1 MNLLRK
7 LFVVLL
13 LSMSFAAFAQD
24 DGDPCVQSFGKQID
38 KTFAKARDFQKSG
51 KKAEANALYN
61 EILEEYPEHLE
72 ANYYLALSYYLP
84 IKLNDFVIERKQ
96 DARKVI
102 EAADRMY
109 AVCPHYKIIVHLYA
123 AHIAYLLED
132 FAEAT
137 KHAQVLIDNPD
148 LVKNTED
155 LDFAENIVKYSK
167 VYADILNNPVPFDP
181 HPVSGISTDKDEYLA
196 TLSPDAE
203 YFYFTRRQP
212 EHKSDYFGSEIIDKE
227 YFSYSKKISADRYE
241 QGKPLP
247 YPFNQSNG
255 EGSPTINLAND
266 LLIFAMVHEVRVKQD
281 RGAEQIY
288 PNYDLY
294 YSRWDGYE
302 WSEPQSLGDRVNR
315 PDSWE
320 SQPSL
325 SSDGK
330 VLFFASDRNGGYG
343 GSDIWMSRQDA
354 NGNWET
360 PVNLG
365 PTINTKGNERSPF
378 LHTDSKTLYFASAGH
393 AGLGGMDI
401 FYSKMGLDG
410 KWGKPVNIGYPINSE
425 NDEVDF
431 FVSLDGATAYFSSNN
446 LNSKDWNIYSFEL
459 YEAARPKSMAI
470 VKGTVTTD
478 DKEQVESVVE
488 LLDED
493 ANVIA
498 VTKINENTGNFALAT
513 EVDKEKTQQLVLNIK
528 QEGYA
533 YDTKLV
539 TIAPETEQKENV
551 IQSDA
556 EVKKIEVGKICD
568 LHDIY
573 FETNSYSLTAES
585 KRIIDVFADFL
596 RNNPTVKV
604 ELQGHTDNIGN
615 DEDNR
620 ILSDNRAKS
629 VYNHLISKGIPANR
643 LRYKGYGESKPIA
656 TNATEEGRAKN
667 RRTVFLIYEQ

>member
-7 LFVVLL
+7 LFVILL
-13 LSMSFAAFAQD
+13 LSVSFAAFAQD

-38 KTFAKARDFQKSG
+38 KTFAKARDFHKSG

-61 EILEEYPEHLE
+61 EILDEYPEHLE

-109 AVCPHYKIIVHLYA
+109 AVCPHHRIIVHLYA

-167 VYADILNNPVPFDP
+167 VFADILNNPVPFDP

-212 EHKSDYFGSEIIDKE
+212 EHKSDYFGSEIIDKG

-302 WSEPQSLGDRVNR
+302 WSEPQSLGDKVNR

-365 PTINTKGNERSPF
+365 PTINTKGHERSPF

-556 EVKKIEVGKICD
+556 EVKKIEVGKVCD

>member
-1 MNLLRK
+1 MFRHTRIAIA
-7 LFVVLL
+7 FTTLL
-13 LSMSFAAFAQD
+13 LLWTGTFAQD
-24 DGDPCVQSFGKQID
+24 ESDPCVQSFDKQTE
-38 KTFAKARDFQKSG
+38 KKFSKARDLQKSG
-51 KKAEANALYN
+51 KKAEANELYN
-61 EILEEYPEHLE
+61 EILSDYPEHLE
-72 ANYYLALSYYLP
+72 ANYYYALSYYLP
-84 IKLNDFVIERKQ
+84 IKLNDFTIERKQ

-132 FAEAT
+132 FPEAT
-137 KHAQVLIDNPD
+137 KHATVLVENPD
-148 LVKNTED
+148 LVKNTDD
-155 LDFAENIVKYSK
+155 LDFAENILKYSK
-167 VYADILNNPVPFDP
+167 VYSEILNNPVPFDP
-181 HPVSGISTDKDEYLA
+181 HLVEGISTDKDEYLA

-203 YFYFTRRQP
+203 YFYFTRRQQ
-212 EHKSDYFGSEIIDKE
+212 EHKTEYFGSEIVDRE
-227 YFSYSKKISADRYE
+227 YFSYSKKIGANRYE

-247 YPFNQSNG
+247 SPFNQSTG

-281 RGAEQIY
+281 RGAEQVY

-294 YSRWDGYE
+294 YSKWDGHE
-302 WSEPQSLGDRVNR
+302 WSEPQSLGDKINR

-343 GSDIWMSRQDA
+343 GSDIWMSEQDA
-354 NGNWET
+354 NGNWKT

-365 PTINTKGNERSPF
+365 PVINTKGNERSPF
-378 LHTDSKTLYFASAGH
+378 LHTDSKTLYFASSGH

-401 FYSKMGLDG
+401 FYSKVDANG
-410 KWGKPVNIGYPINSE
+410 KWTKPKNIGYPINSE

-431 FVSLDGATAYFSSNN
+431 FVSLDGQTAYFSSNN
-446 LNSKDWNIYSFEL
+446 LDTKDWNIYSFEL
-459 YEAARPKSMAI
+459 YEAARPKSMMLI
-470 VKGTVTTD
+470 KGTITTD

-488 LLDED
+488 LLDEN
-493 ANVIA
+493 ANVIS
-498 VTKINENTGNFALAT
+498 VTTVNENTGKYALAT
-513 EVDKEKTQQLVLNIK
+513 EIDTTKKQELVLNIK

-533 YDTKLV
+533 YDTRLITV
-539 TIAPETEQKENV
+539 EPESENV
-551 IQSDA
+551 VTSNA

-573 FETNSYSLTAES
+573 FETNSYSITAES
-585 KRIIDVFADFL
+585 KRVVDVFVDFL
-596 RNNPTVKV
+596 NHNPTVKV

-620 ILSDNRAKS
+620 LLSENRAKS
-629 VYNHLISKGIPANR
+629 VYNYLISKGIPANR

-656 TNATEEGRAKN
+656 TNATEEGRAQN

>member
-13 LSMSFAAFAQD
+13 LSVSFAAFAQD

-61 EILEEYPEHLE
+61 EILDEYPEHLE

-137 KHAQVLIDNPD
+137 KHAQILIENPD
-148 LVKNTED
+148 LVKNPED
-155 LDFAENIVKYSK
+155 LDFAENILKYSK
-167 VYADILNNPVPFDP
+167 VYSEILNNPVPFDP

-212 EHKSDYFGSEIIDKE
+212 ENKSDYFGSEIIDKE
-227 YFSYSKKISADRYE
+227 YFSVSKKVGANRYE

-266 LLIFAMVHEVRVKQD
+266 LLIFAMVHEVRVKQE

-294 YSRWDGYE
+294 YSRWDGFM
-302 WSEPQSLGDRVNR
+302 WSDPQSLGDKVNR

-330 VLFFASDRNGGYG
+330 VLFFASDRRGGYG
-343 GSDIWMSRQDA
+343 GSDIWMSQQDA
-354 NGNWET
+354 NGNWGT

-365 PTINTKGNERSPF
+365 PNINTKGNERSPF

-431 FVSLDGATAYFSSNN
+431 FVSLDGSTAFFSSND
-446 LNSKDWNIYSFEL
+446 LDSKDWNIYSFEL

-513 EVDKEKTQQLVLNIK
+513 EVDKEQPQQLILNIK

-539 TIAPETEQKENV
+539 TIAPETEKKENV
-551 IQSDA
+551 IRSDA

-629 VYNHLISKGIPANR
+629 VYNHLISKGIPADR

>member
-1 MNLLRK
+1 MNLLKK
-7 LFVVLL
+7 LFLYLL
-13 LSMSFAAFAQD
+13 LSVSFAAFAQD
-24 DGDPCVQSFGKQID
+24 DGDPCVQSFGKQVD
-38 KTFAKARDFQKSG
+38 KTFSKARDFQKSG
-51 KKAEANALYN
+51 KKAEANELYN

-102 EAADRMY
+102 EAANRMY

-167 VYADILNNPVPFDP
+167 VYSEILNNPVPFDP

-212 EHKSDYFGSEIIDKE
+212 EQKSDYFGSEIIDKE
-227 YFSYSKKISADRYE
+227 YFSYSKKVSRDRYE

-266 LLIFAMVHEVRVKQD
+266 LLIFAMVHEVRVKQE

-294 YSRWDGYE
+294 YSRWDGYV
-302 WSEPQSLGDRVNR
+302 WSDPQSLGDKVNR

-330 VLFFASDRNGGYG
+330 VLFFASDRHGGYG
-343 GSDIWMSRQDA
+343 GADIWMSEEDA
-354 NGNWET
+354 NGNWRA

-365 PTINTKGNERSPF
+365 PNINTKGNERSPF

-431 FVSLDGATAYFSSNN
+431 FVSLDGATAFFSSNN
-446 LNSKDWNIYSFEL
+446 LDSKDWNIYSFEL
-459 YEAARPKSMAI
+459 YEEARPKSMAI

-513 EVDKEKTQQLVLNIK
+513 EVDKEKPKQLVLNIK

-539 TIAPETEQKENV
+539 TIAPETEQKENI

-629 VYNHLISKGIPANR
+629 VYNHLISKGIPADR

>member
-7 LFVVLL
+7 SFLFLL
-13 LSMSFAAFAQD
+13 LSLSFAAFAQD
-24 DGDPCVQSFGKQID
+24 DGDPCVQSFGKQVD

-51 KKAEANALYN
+51 KKAEATELFN

-102 EAADRMY
+102 EAANRMY

-132 FAEAT
+132 FPEAT
-137 KHAQVLIDNPD
+137 KHAQVLIENPD
-148 LVKNTED
+148 LVKNEDD
-155 LDFAENIVKYSK
+155 LDFAEKLLKYSK
-167 VYADILNNPVPFDP
+167 VYSEILNNPVPFDP
-181 HPVSGISTDKDEYLA
+181 HPVNGLSTDKDEYLA

-203 YFYFTRRQP
+203 YFYFTRRQS
-212 EHKSDYFGSEIIDKE
+212 ENKSDFFGSEIIDKE
-227 YFSYSKKISADRYE
+227 YFSYSKKVGEDRYE

-266 LLIFAMVHEVRVKQD
+266 LLIFAMVHEVRVKQE

-294 YSRWDGYE
+294 YSRWDGYV
-302 WSEPQSLGDRVNR
+302 WSDPQSLGDKVNR

-330 VLFFASDRNGGYG
+330 VLFFASDRRGGYG
-343 GSDIWMSRQDA
+343 GSDIWMSQQDA

-365 PTINTKGNERSPF
+365 PNINTKGNERSPF

-431 FVSLDGATAYFSSNN
+431 FVSLDGTTAFFSSNN
-446 LNSKDWNIYSFEL
+446 LDSKDWNIYSFEL

-478 DKEQVESVVE
+478 DKEQVEAVVE

-513 EVDKEKTQQLVLNIK
+513 EVDKEQPQQLILNIK

-539 TIAPETEQKENV
+539 TIAPETEKKENV
-551 IQSDA
+551 IRSDA
-556 EVKKIEVGKICD
+556 EVKKIEVGKVCD

-620 ILSDNRAKS
+620 VLSDNRAKS
-629 VYNHLISKGIPANR
+629 VYNHLISKGISADR

>member
-1 MNLLRK
+1 
-7 LFVVLL
+7 
-13 LSMSFAAFAQD
+13 
-24 DGDPCVQSFGKQID
+24 
-38 KTFAKARDFQKSG
+38 
-51 KKAEANALYN
+51 
-61 EILEEYPEHLE
+61 
-72 ANYYLALSYYLP
+72 
-84 IKLNDFVIERKQ
+84 
-96 DARKVI
+96 
-102 EAADRMY
+102 
-109 AVCPHYKIIVHLYA
+109 
-123 AHIAYLLED
+123 
-132 FAEAT
+132 
-137 KHAQVLIDNPD
+137 
-148 LVKNTED
+148 
-155 LDFAENIVKYSK
+155 
-167 VYADILNNPVPFDP
+167 
-181 HPVSGISTDKDEYLA
+181 
-196 TLSPDAE
+196 
-203 YFYFTRRQP
+203 
-212 EHKSDYFGSEIIDKE
+212 
-227 YFSYSKKISADRYE
+227 
-241 QGKPLP
+241 
-247 YPFNQSNG
+247 
-255 EGSPTINLAND
+255 
-266 LLIFAMVHEVRVKQD
+266 
-281 RGAEQIY
+281 
-288 PNYDLY
+288 
-294 YSRWDGYE
+294 
-302 WSEPQSLGDRVNR
+302 
-315 PDSWE
+315 
-320 SQPSL
+320 
-325 SSDGK
+325 
-330 VLFFASDRNGGYG
+330 
-343 GSDIWMSRQDA
+343 
-354 NGNWET
+354 
-360 PVNLG
+360 
-365 PTINTKGNERSPF
+365 
-378 LHTDSKTLYFASAGH
+378 
-393 AGLGGMDI
+393 MDI

-446 LNSKDWNIYSFEL
+446 LDSKDWNIYSFEL
-459 YEAARPKSMAI
+459 YEAARPKSMVI

-513 EVDKEKTQQLVLNIK
+513 EAEKEETKQLILNIK

-539 TIAPETEQKENV
+539 TITPETKP
-551 IQSDA
+551 IIKSDA